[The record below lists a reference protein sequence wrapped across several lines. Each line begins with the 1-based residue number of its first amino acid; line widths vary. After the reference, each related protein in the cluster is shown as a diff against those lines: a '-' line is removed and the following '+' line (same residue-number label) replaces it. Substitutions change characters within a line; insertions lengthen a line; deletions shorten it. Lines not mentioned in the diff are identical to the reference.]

1 MLDIVVATGNSHKVR
16 ELRELLRVSGI
27 RWRSLADFPRAQ
39 APRETGRSFHANAVL
54 KARAA
59 AQATGRW
66 ALADDSGLQ
75 VEALGGGP
83 GIRSARFAGGHGD
96 AAANNAKLLHVLSR
110 RVGRGRAARYRC
122 VLALAAPQ
130 RVLAVVTG
138 SWEGRIARRSAGAG
152 GFGYDP
158 LFLARGSGKT
168 VAQMPRRMKQRLSH
182 RAVAARRLRPFLRCL
197 VEATGRRRAC

>member
-16 ELRELLRVSGI
+16 ELRELLHVNGI
-27 RWRSLADFPRAQ
+27 RWRSLAEFPRAQ

-96 AAANNAKLLHVLSR
+96 AAANNAKLLRALAR